1 MTLDDAIAS
10 YSAPGDLPVAGI
22 EWALDHWD
30 EAGPRFNAML
40 DAYVRGEGRTE
51 TAENTLFITIHLQA
65 ERGDMTAFAPLCGL
79 LRDGAGTVSV
89 LGDAIGDTLSRV
101 LVSTYD
107 GNLVTLASV
116 VETVDADDTVRE
128 RAMAA
133 MAYLTRAGQVPEEA
147 MRAHLLRW
155 LDELQPQGDHQV
167 WIGWVLAVANLGW
180 ADLTA
185 QAEGLFQ
192 REFIDPVWM
201 GFDDFQSDLKRTL
214 DDPSGFAGFDLDKI
228 GRFGR
233 VMEELKNFTNVSAKE
248 VRPAPDADTLKEYL
262 KLLLENSALDDES
275 HSHTQPVTNPLRS
288 VGRNDPCPCGSGKKY
303 KKCCLV

>member
-1 MTLDDAIAS
+1 MTLDDAIAT
-10 YSAPGDLPVAGI
+10 YSAPGALPVAGM

-40 DAYVRGEGRTE
+40 DAYVRGDGRTE

-65 ERGDMTAFAPLCGL
+65 EHGDATAFAPLCGL
-79 LRDGAGTVSV
+79 LRDGAGAVSV
-89 LGDAIGDTLSRV
+89 FGDAIGATLAQV
-101 LVSTYD
+101 LISTYD

-116 VETVDADDTVRE
+116 VEAVDAYGTVRE
-128 RAMAA
+128 QAMVA
-133 MAYLTRAGQVPEEA
+133 MAYLTRAGQVPEES

-155 LDELQPQGDHQV
+155 LDDLQPQGDHQV

-192 REFIDPVWM
+192 RGFINPVWM
-201 GFDDFQSDLKRTL
+201 GFKDFQSDLKRTL
-214 DDPSGFAGFDLDKI
+214 DDPSGLAGFEYDKI

-233 VMEELKNFTNVSAKE
+233 AVEELKNFTNVSEGGASGIRCRHLEKISQ
-248 VRPAPDADTLKEYL
+248 PAAGEICIRRREL
-262 KLLLENSALDDES
+262 
-275 HSHTQPVTNPLRS
+275 
-288 VGRNDPCPCGSGKKY
+288 
-303 KKCCLV
+303 